1 MARVKDFW
9 IYQERRK
16 SVPWAIHI
24 FATKEGRS
32 IRCDFDLFAEWLPN
46 KSKKVT
52 VKDIALYNVAKWVQ
66 DICEKFSVEFTVQD
80 AAQIEHDLKLLKQ
93 DMKG

>member
-32 IRCDFDLFAEWLPN
+32 VRCDFDLFAEWLPI

-52 VKDIALYNVAKWVQ
+52 VKDVALYNVAKWVQ
-66 DICEKFSVEFTVQD
+66 DICEKFSVDFTIQD
-80 AAQIEHDLKLLKQ
+80 ATQIEHDLKLLKQ